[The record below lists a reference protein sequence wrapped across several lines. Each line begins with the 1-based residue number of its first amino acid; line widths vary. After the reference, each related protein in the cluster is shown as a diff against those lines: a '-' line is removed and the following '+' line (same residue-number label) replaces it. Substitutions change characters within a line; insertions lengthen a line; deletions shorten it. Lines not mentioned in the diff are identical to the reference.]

1 MINQTFNFIGT
12 PVAKPRM
19 TKADTWKKRPV
30 VEKYWKFK
38 DNIKAQAKRQGF
50 KLGQAY
56 KVTFYLPLPKSMSMK
71 RKQVMIGK
79 PHKLRPD
86 LDNLL
91 KSLNDTLMEEDSGVY
106 YITAQKKWAIGGKI
120 IVENLPEN
128 LDF

>member
-1 MINQTFNFIGT
+1 METGRFEFIGD

-19 TKADTWKKRPV
+19 TQADKWKKRPV

-38 DNIKAQAKRQGF
+38 DKIKAQAKAQGF

-56 KVTFYLPLPKSMSMK
+56 KVIFYLPMPKSMSMK
-71 RKQVMIGK
+71 RKNVINGK
-79 PHKLRPD
+79 PHKIRPD
-86 LDNLL
+86 LDNLI
-91 KSLNDTLMEEDSGVY
+91 KSLNDCMLEEDGAVFY
-106 YITAQKKWAIGGKI
+106 VTAQKKWGVGGKI

>member
-1 MINQTFNFIGT
+1 MANESFEFTGI

-19 TKADTWKKRPV
+19 TQADRWKKRPV

-71 RKQVMIGK
+71 RKEAFLNK
-79 PHKLRPD
+79 PHKIRPD
-86 LDNLL
+86 LDNMI
-91 KSLNDTLMEEDSGVY
+91 KSLNDCLLEEDGAVY
-106 YITAQKKWAIGGKI
+106 YVTAQKKWGVGGKI

>member
-1 MINQTFNFIGT
+1 
-12 PVAKPRM
+12 M
-19 TKADTWKKRPV
+19 TQADRWKKRPV
-30 VEKYWKFK
+30 VEKYWMFK
-38 DNIKAQAKRQGF
+38 DAIRAQADKQKF
-50 KLGQAY
+50 ELGQAY

-71 RKQVMIGK
+71 RKRALIGK

-91 KSLNDTLMEEDSGVY
+91 KSLNDTLMDEDSSVY
-106 YITAQKKWAIGGKI
+106 YVTAVKKWALGGKI